1 MKNKIST
8 SAIVL
13 GLALTG
19 NTAFAGHEC
28 DLLPT
33 RAALETALK
42 NAQSQA
48 NGGFGLHMW
57 ATVVNRAGIVCAV
70 ARSGANSGEQWPG
83 SRVISA
89 QKANTANAFSLPGL
103 ALSTA
108 NLYSA
113 TQPGGSLFGLQESNP
128 VNVDIAYAGAFSKYG
143 TDNDALVG
151 RKIGGVNVFGG
162 GLALYDTSGKIVGG
176 IGVSGDSSC
185 ADHNIAWRTRFALA
199 LDHVPSG
206 VATAHGDDNIVYDIT
221 NGDTTNVIAVPAL
234 GKSAGGWGHPS
245 CSAEAKTIAEG
256 FAKAGSGS
264 L

>member
-1 MKNKIST
+1 MNNKIYK

-13 GLALTG
+13 ALALTG
-19 NTAFAGHEC
+19 NTAFAKPC

-42 NAQSQA
+42 AAQSQG

-57 ATVVNRAGIVCAV
+57 ATMVDRTGVVCAI

-108 NLYSA
+108 NLYTA
-113 TQPGGSLFGLQESNP
+113 TQPGGSLYGLQESNP
-128 VNVDIAYAGAFSKYG
+128 VHVDVAYAGDFAKYG
-143 TDNDALVG
+143 TDKDALIG

-162 GLALYDTSGKIVGG
+162 GLALYDVSGRIIGG

-185 ADHNIAWRTRFALA
+185 ADHNIAWRTRFALG
-199 LDHVPSG
+199 LDHVPAG
-206 VATAHGDDNIVYDIT
+206 VATAGDDNIVYDIS
-221 NGDTTNVIAVPAL
+221 NGDTSTVSEVPSL
-234 GKSAGGWGHPS
+234 GKSAGGWGHPA
-245 CSAEAKTIAEG
+245 CSPAAKAIAEG
-256 FAKAGSGS
+256 FHKAGSGS